1 MIIIL
6 IVDEDIEF
14 EEDLVIC
21 PKARQLLNG
30 DAGIW
35 VQFLIAEPGHTS
47 TALQQRG

>member
-14 EEDLVIC
+14 EGDIVIC

-30 DAGIW
+30 DA
-35 VQFLIAEPGHTS
+35 
-47 TALQQRG
+47 